1 MRILIIAVHYFP
13 QPTSTAKI
21 VHDMAIEYCTQG
33 HEVIILTPGSSQRAW
48 VEVTT
53 EDGLRVARVRSG
65 KIKGARQLLRGI
77 RELLLSAVIWR
88 IARRFFAGNP
98 CDLIIFYSPPVFFG
112 PLVRK
117 LKAMW
122 RCPAYLVLRDIW
134 PQFLLDTGVLR
145 KGPIYQLMRRAE
157 RQQYAVADVIGVQ
170 TPGDLVYFAQHRTA
184 GGPPVEV
191 LPNWMSLEPQD
202 LPANQYRRQLG
213 LDRKVVFFY
222 GGNFGIA
229 QDLENILRLAA
240 NMAAEPRAFFLL
252 VGSGTEAKR
261 LQALARNMQLKNL
274 LILPAV
280 GQKEYQAMLSE
291 FDVGLISLNHNFCIQ
306 NIPGKLMSY
315 LYWRKPVLASV
326 NPGNDLKPMLEE
338 AQAGFCCR
346 NGEDEILRKYA
357 SLLVEDAALRA
368 RCGKNGRRLL
378 EQTFS
383 VGGATRQIL
392 AHFLAGEIPGE
403 PRLAVSKA
411 GFSAAAQKADAGA

>member
-1 MRILIIAVHYFP
+1 V
-13 QPTSTAKI
+13 
-21 VHDMAIEYCTQG
+21 
-33 HEVIILTPGSSQRAW
+33 PGWKSPRRTGYASPA
-48 VEVTT
+48 
-53 EDGLRVARVRSG
+53 LRSG
-65 KIKGARQLLRGI
+65 KIKGARRLLRGI
-77 RELLLSAVIWR
+77 RELWLSAVIWR
-88 IARRFFAGNP
+88 LARKFLAENP
-98 CDLIIFYSPPVFFG
+98 CDLVIFFSPPVFFG

-122 RCPAYLVLRDIW
+122 RCPSYLVLRDIW

-170 TPGDLVYFAQHRTA
+170 TPGDLVYFAQHLPA

-191 LPNWMSLEPQD
+191 LLNWMSLEQQEV
-202 LPANQYRRQLG
+202 PANDYRRRLG

-252 VGSGTEAKR
+252 VGAGTEAKR
-261 LQALARNMQLKNL
+261 LYTLARNMQLKNL

-280 GQKEYQAMLSE
+280 EQKEYQAMLSE

-315 LYWRKPVLASV
+315 FYWRKPVLASV
-326 NPGNDLKPMLEE
+326 NPGNDLKPMLAE
-338 AQAGFCCR
+338 AQAGLCCW
-346 NGEDEILRKYA
+346 NGEDEVLREYA
-357 SLLVEDAALRA
+357 SVLVEDPELRA

-378 EQTFS
+378 EETFS
-383 VGGATRQIL
+383 VEGATRQLL
-392 AHFLAGEIPGE
+392 AHFLPVETIGE
-403 PRLAVSKA
+403 PRLASSRTI
-411 GFSAAAQKADAGA
+411 SAAAQKAGAGALGGFSQFARDD